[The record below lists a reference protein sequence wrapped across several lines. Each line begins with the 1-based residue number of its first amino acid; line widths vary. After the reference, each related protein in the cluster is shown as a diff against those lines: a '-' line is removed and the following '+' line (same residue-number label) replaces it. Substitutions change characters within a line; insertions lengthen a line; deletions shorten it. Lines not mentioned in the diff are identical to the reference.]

1 MLNFLFCSPIF
12 LCAPTLY
19 SAVRVKRINSFV
31 LQSPGIALIFV
42 ANLVPPITDQSQFY
56 FVGNPSAWVLSPGN
70 FSYANAPTITS
81 ISPNYVRC
89 TRTPILIAPGSN
101 QTLTYTC
108 PPTDIDVNGCGY
120 DNAIG
125 ILSFCSFY
133 GNSSTLRSDGS
144 KIWNAPYTLG
154 QVTSNQQIRCKSPGG
169 TASIP
174 SSCAL
179 AQKNASF
186 TIGSLNFGIAQIQS
200 PASAQ
205 GSASQSTCQT
215 DATLENSASWFPLAA
230 DTQVNFTFYDD
241 PAYLNFKNATASIS
255 TIIESLKSNP
265 RNPLSFLRVSTPSRS
280 NSRLVHSSSHSIF
293 FESALKPFFFLKTFP
308 IR

>member
-1 MLNFLFCSPIF
+1 M
-12 LCAPTLY
+12 
-19 SAVRVKRINSFV
+19 KRINSFV

-120 DNAIG
+120 DSAIG
-125 ILSFCSFY
+125 ISSFCSFY

-205 GSASQSTCQT
+205 GSPSQSTCQT

-255 TIIESLKSNP
+255 TIIEPLKSNP
-265 RNPLSFLRVSTPSRS
+265 RNPLSFLRVSTP
-280 NSRLVHSSSHSIF
+280 I
-293 FESALKPFFFLKTFP
+293 
-308 IR
+308 